1 MRLHKALVPLTLT
14 LSLLS
19 LEAQAISR
27 YNSQSMSCARVQAVL
42 RAEGAAILSWRSK
55 SNAPL
60 YNRFVTHGGF
70 CENTEITRL
79 TSVPTSDSASCKVL
93 RCIPKGHNR

>member
-1 MRLHKALVPLTLT
+1 MRPGKATVPLVLA

-19 LEAQAISR
+19 LDAQAISR
-27 YNSQSMSCARVQAVL
+27 YNSQGMTCDRVQEVL
-42 RAEGAAILSWRSK
+42 RSEGAAILRWRSK

-70 CENTEITRL
+70 CEGTEVTKL
-79 TSVPTSDSASCKVL
+79 TAVPTSDNAACKVF
-93 RCIPKGHNR
+93 RCIPKGRDR

>member
-1 MRLHKALVPLTLT
+1 MRSWEATVPLALA
-14 LSLLS
+14 LALLS
-19 LEAQAISR
+19 FDAQAISR

-42 RAEGAAILSWRSK
+42 RTEGAAILSWRSK
-55 SNAPL
+55 SNAPR

-93 RCIPKGHNR
+93 RCIPKGHDR